1 MVARIK
7 GDVSEAA
14 LREAVAKARQR
25 HTNVRARIVEGED
38 GALWLTSDGAGA
50 ITVEVIPRESNE
62 HWVRVHHEITQRP
75 FDFDER
81 PPVRFVLLQDAG
93 AADLLISCHH
103 IICDGLSLAYLARDI
118 LSYLGDPAQEV
129 EVLPDP
135 LPVSVETIPSQ
146 VSLNALVRFFI
157 NRINRKWQADAV
169 TFDLED
175 YRSIAAAYWAN
186 FQHRVI
192 PIELTEDQTTA
203 LVERCRAE
211 GVTVN
216 SALAAAFAGAQVS
229 VLGEQPYLSKIG
241 VAASLRDRLREPAG
255 EAMGFFAGVASVDFR
270 YDIGSA
276 FWENAR
282 RFHARARSLYTD
294 RNLFGDFAAWSYLE
308 PTYLEAF
315 TFKKL
320 GRLVPLGDARHAKL
334 AAFSQQQD
342 AVLSQ
347 LKRDKMDMLD
357 EIFMGAAIT
366 NLTRMDFPRE
376 YGALELDRLLMQPGG
391 AFPLANVG
399 LVLGAVTCSGKLS
412 MLVEYAEQAV
422 DTPTMERIREQALT
436 FLWG

>member
-7 GDVSEAA
+7 GDVSEDA
-14 LREAVAKARQR
+14 LREAVAKARLR
-25 HTNVRARIVEGED
+25 HTNLRARIVEGED
-38 GALWLTSDGAGA
+38 GALWLTSDGAGEIA
-50 ITVEVIPRESNE
+50 VEVIPRESE
-62 HWVRVHHEITQRP
+62 DHWVRVHHALTQRP
-75 FDFDER
+75 FAFDVR
-81 PPVRFVLLQDAG
+81 PPIRFVLVHSPAISE
-93 AADLLISCHH
+93 LLIVCHH

-135 LPVSVETIPSQ
+135 LPVSLETIPAE
-146 VSLNALVRFFI
+146 VSVNALVRFFI
-157 NRINRKWQADAV
+157 KRINRKWQADAA

-192 PIELTEDQTTA
+192 PVELTEDQTTA

-211 GVTVN
+211 SVTVN
-216 SALAAAFAGAQVS
+216 SALAAAFAGAQVA

-255 EAMGFFAGVASVDFR
+255 EAMGFYAGVVLVDFR
-270 YDIGSA
+270 YDTGAA

-294 RNLFGDFAAWSYLE
+294 RNMFSDFAAWSYLE

-320 GRLVPLGDARHAKL
+320 GRLVPPGDARHAKL

-347 LKRDKMDMLD
+347 LKRDKMDSLD

-412 MLVEYAEQAV
+412 LLLEYAEQAI
-422 DTPTMERIREQALT
+422 DTPTMECIKEQALT